1 MQTHM
6 RKRVSAVFYQEE
18 YEAAIRDYETPTSTD
33 EDFNYQHATHYSYDI
48 HGNVKTLIQD
58 FPGMGIPAPA
68 NSKKQIDYRYDLISG
83 NVLQV
88 SYQAGYLDQYYH
100 RYEYDADNRIT
111 AVYTS
116 DYGWEGAT
124 GALNLNMPEDMMF
137 WEKDA
142 VYRYYKHGPLA
153 KVELGELGVQGVDY
167 AYTLQGW
174 LKGVNSTKLD
184 EVNDMGKEGNMTIN
198 TPYQYF
204 ARDPFSYSLSYFQ
217 GDYAPIRGP
226 QVGTAT
232 CWLSDNAGSFTQANR
247 FDLWNGNIGSMATTL
262 NTGGP
267 TPTNLYQNM
276 AYKYDQLN
284 RLVNAVGQGNYN
296 AQTNKWGSTADISN
310 RYLNQF
316 TYDPNGNILTQ
327 KRHDQ
332 AGVQFDDLRYRYNY
346 NIEGRFID
354 NRLYHVSD
362 NIAANAKTDDIDN
375 QTGSVVF
382 GPQVGA
388 GYASELNYFYDEL
401 GQLIRDKQEKIE
413 NIIWRVDGKISYISR
428 NNGSGKSELSFTYD
442 AMGSRVEKT
451 VNNDGGTWTETE
463 YYVRDAQGNVM
474 AIYKKYI
481 RNNQLFYDLTEQHIY
496 GSSRLGVDRRN
507 VDVIAAGSPSDN
519 VSLSVK
525 RGEKHYE
532 LSNHLGNVLATVSD
546 KKIAVMSGANLS
558 YYRADVVSYS
568 DYYPFGAPM
577 TERTAVVT
585 PTDVRY
591 GFNGKEMDSE
601 INGNGNAYDFGARM
615 YDARLGRWFSLDI
628 LFFTSPSLSPYL
640 FVANNPLVLIDP
652 DGKKERP
659 FEKGKS
665 KPIVQVP
672 NTATPIEYFNENGNR
687 HLNANAFNCHSYA
700 WHKSKGDSND
710 QIGSNYPELPRWDNN
725 PADDIREQ
733 NAKQLHTD
741 VRNKVGD
748 IVIYYFDANSNGIYQ
763 EDESIA
769 HSAIVS
775 KVDKDGFT
783 TEVTG
788 KMGEAELATNH
799 PGAPG
804 YYETDNLMPD
814 GNLLTRAYFRVDANI
829 QKLGGIEFDSNLAKP
844 VKDATGK
851 TKYLIVQ
858 DLNTGKDY
866 GVTRND
872 NGSYSFYDD
881 TNEKK

>member
-1 MQTHM
+1 M
-6 RKRVSAVFYQEE
+6 
-18 YEAAIRDYETPTSTD
+18 
-33 EDFNYQHATHYSYDI
+33 
-48 HGNVKTLIQD
+48 
-58 FPGMGIPAPA
+58 
-68 NSKKQIDYRYDLISG
+68 
-83 NVLQV
+83 
-88 SYQAGYLDQYYH
+88 
-100 RYEYDADNRIT
+100 
-111 AVYTS
+111 
-116 DYGWEGAT
+116 
-124 GALNLNMPEDMMF
+124 
-137 WEKDA
+137 
-142 VYRYYKHGPLA
+142 YRYYKHGPLA

-204 ARDPFSYSLSYFQ
+204 ARDAFSYSLSYYQ

-262 NTGGP
+262 NTGGA

-296 AQTNKWGSTADISN
+296 SQNNNWGAAADISN

-327 KRHDQ
+327 KRYDQ

-362 NIAANAKTDDIDN
+362 NIAANVKTDDIDN

-382 GPQVGA
+382 APQVRA

-413 NIIWRVDGKISYISR
+413 NITWRVDGKISYISR

-442 AMGSRVEKT
+442 AMGNRVEKT
-451 VNNDGGTWTETE
+451 VNNDAGTWTETE

-474 AIYKKYI
+474 AIYKKNVTSGQMNYI
-481 RNNQLFYDLTEQHIY
+481 LTEQHMY

-507 VDVIAAGSPSDN
+507 VDVIAASSPSDN
-519 VSLSVK
+519 ISRSIK

-546 KKIAVMSGANLS
+546 KKIAVMNGANLS

-591 GFNGKEMDSE
+591 GFNGQEKVDE
-601 INGNGNAYDFGARM
+601 INGNGNHNTALFWEFNT
-615 YDARLGRWFSLDI
+615 RLSVRWNIDPKPNPSISNYSVFESSPIWKVDLLGDTIHLYQCKDYSVSGNPIYTKGSVSTKLNEVLTDVMKTKEGREYFQKFAVKDQTIGGYTFKENGEFSNHELTIQEFSLSEFDWSNRAVPI
-628 LFFTSPSLSPYL
+628 SNQGYYDSRISRDGKNVEAFIQIMTWEENKYQLGETFAHEAFLHGGPGLSD
-640 FVANNPLVLIDP
+640 FKAFNQG
-652 DGKKERP
+652 GKKEY
-659 FEKGKS
+659 EKNQMNLSGSKDHDALKNKDKS
-665 KPIVQVP
+665 HVGY
-672 NTATPIEYFNENGNR
+672 N
-687 HLNANAFNCHSYA
+687 SY
-700 WHKSKGDSND
+700 SLFMQS
-710 QIGSNYPELPRWDNN
+710 
-725 PADDIREQ
+725 
-733 NAKQLHTD
+733 
-741 VRNKVGD
+741 
-748 IVIYYFDANSNGIYQ
+748 
-763 EDESIA
+763 
-769 HSAIVS
+769 
-775 KVDKDGFT
+775 
-783 TEVTG
+783 
-788 KMGEAELATNH
+788 
-799 PGAPG
+799 
-804 YYETDNLMPD
+804 
-814 GNLLTRAYFRVDANI
+814 
-829 QKLGGIEFDSNLAKP
+829 LGRLD
-844 VKDATGK
+844 
-851 TKYLIVQ
+851 TKYLQ
-858 DLNTGKDY
+858 HLNRVHKH
-866 GVTRND
+866 
-872 NGSYSFYDD
+872 
-881 TNEKK
+881 